1 MKHLLLSITI
11 ALSQCVVLLG
21 QIPVV
26 DATSILTQT
35 MTDYD
40 IVMTADLSL
49 ESSERLNAVLR
60 GLSERFFG
68 NGTEDKAV
76 LASDLLSLTSE
87 MATYSSRILQAE
99 SIVKDYSR
107 KLGSIRTGSDAASTI
122 SGVVF
127 TVQDY
132 YNYSDRLYMAVKE
145 LVSSRYRTISQ
156 KQDAIEK
163 ARRELSERGLFVLD
177 SVSTRIEH
185 LEAARSLAD

>member
-1 MKHLLLSITI
+1 MKHLLISITI
-11 ALSQCVVLLG
+11 ALTQCLVLFG

-40 IVMTADLSL
+40 IVITADLSL
-49 ESSERLNAVLR
+49 ESSERLNAVLK
-60 GLSERFFG
+60 GLSEKFFG
-68 NGTEDKAV
+68 NGVEDKAV

-99 SIVKDYSR
+99 SIVKDYSK
-107 KLGSIRTGSDAASTI
+107 KLSSIRTGSDAASTL

-127 TVQDY
+127 TIQDY
-132 YNYSDRLYMAVKE
+132 YSYSDRLYMTVKE

-163 ARRELSERGLFVLD
+163 ARHELNERGLFVLD
-177 SVSTRIEH
+177 SVSRRVERMET
-185 LEAARSLAD
+185 ARSLAE

>member
-1 MKHLLLSITI
+1 MT
-11 ALSQCVVLLG
+11 LLG
-21 QIPVV
+21 QVPVV

-60 GLSERFFG
+60 GLSEKLFG
-68 NGTEDKAV
+68 DGTEDKAV
-76 LASDLLSLTSE
+76 LAANLLSLTSE

-99 SIVKDYSR
+99 SIVKDYNRRFS
-107 KLGSIRTGSDAASTI
+107 SIRSGSDAASAI
-122 SGVVF
+122 NGVVF

-132 YNYSDRLYMAVKE
+132 YNYSDRLYMAIKT
-145 LVSSRYRTISQ
+145 LVGSRYRTISQ

-163 ARRELSERGLFVLD
+163 AREELNSRGLFVLD
-177 SVSTRIEH
+177 SVSVR
-185 LEAARSLAD
+185 LERMESARSLAE